1 MYVSKQKRSG
11 VTHKGNS
18 TFSSPSRSFLE
29 MVFESETPSN
39 ILGNVV
45 FSEGNCVNWVASPF
59 SSVLSIVCR
68 DEMAVWE
75 GLLKVT
81 MRGKMDC
88 FIFQDASSVLHL
100 YWGLIRGRHW
110 ASFFFFAVDFS
121 CDFIFLISLQC
132 FLSYPFYMNCCNRLG
147 PPSLDV
153 VWVNE

>member
-59 SSVLSIVCR
+59 SSVLSIVYR

-110 ASFFFFAVDFS
+110 ASFFFFCCRFLMWLHIPYKSTVFFELPFS
-121 CDFIFLISLQC
+121 
-132 FLSYPFYMNCCNRLG
+132 MNCCNRLG